1 MKKVFAFFSALLI
14 VSGIKAQKTT
24 VKKETVK
31 PVADTV
37 APKISQSKTAASNS
51 IKKTQKEWKVAPD
64 IKKTSTEFKN
74 VPAVKDIKK
83 ESIKK

>member
-1 MKKVFAFFSALLI
+1 MKKVFAFLSALLI
-14 VSGIKAQKTT
+14 ISGIKAQKTT

-37 APKISQSKTAASNS
+37 VPKVSLPGSPASNS
-51 IKKTQKEWKVAPD
+51 LKKTQKEWKAAPD

-83 ESIKK
+83 MSIKK